1 MDEKPQ
7 QDQTAYPPAR
17 AGWYAVSILLVA
29 YVFSFV
35 DRQIL
40 SLLVEPIQKDLGV
53 NDTQMGVLHGLTFAI
68 FYSVL
73 GLPIARFVDRSNRRN
88 VIAIGIAL
96 WSFATAF
103 SGLSVR
109 YFQLF
114 LARIGVAV
122 GEATLLPGTS
132 SIVADYFEPKRR
144 ALAMGVFASGL
155 YIGAGLAFIGGGLL
169 IRAFEGVQI
178 TLPIIGEAATWHLV
192 FIAIGLPGLLVAL
205 LTLTM
210 KEPERRDNHGP
221 KGVPLG
227 DVSAYFKNNNRA
239 YIWFILGAGL
249 AVLVGQATGF
259 WVLTFFV
266 RNFGWTYSEI
276 GIRIGLIILVFGPI
290 GTTAGGW
297 LADRWVARGIIDG
310 KVRIGL
316 AASALLAVPAVV
328 FPLLPDP
335 NDALIVYAFTVLIA
349 SAIWGAAPA
358 AIQDMT
364 PGPMRGQM
372 TALYTGLINL
382 IGLGLGPPSIG
393 LLNDFVFTAPGEMK
407 YSLIVVGLSG
417 TLLAAI
423 FFTLALRPYRRAVA
437 NAESWR
443 PESAT

>member
-1 MDEKPQ
+1 MEDKPQ
-7 QDQTAYPPAR
+7 TQPTPYPPTG

-29 YVFSFV
+29 YIFSFV

-40 SLLVEPIQKDLGV
+40 SLLVEPIQQDLGV
-53 NDTQMGVLHGLTFAI
+53 NDTQMGVLHGLTFAL

-88 VIAIGIAL
+88 AIAIGIAL
-96 WSFATAF
+96 WSIATAF

-109 YFQLF
+109 YIQLF

-169 IRAFEGVQI
+169 IRAFEGVKV
-178 TLPIIGEAATWHLV
+178 TLPIVGEAATWHLV

-210 KEPERRDNHGP
+210 KEPPRREHHGP
-221 KGVPLG
+221 KGVPLSE
-227 DVSAYFKNNNRA
+227 VSAYFKDNKRA

-249 AVLVGQATGF
+249 AVYVGQATGF

-290 GTTAGGW
+290 GTIAGGW
-297 LADRWVARGIIDG
+297 IADRWVARGLIDG

-316 AASALLAVPAVV
+316 AASTLLVIPAVV

-335 NDALIVYAFTVLIA
+335 NDALIVYSFTVLIA

-393 LLNDFVFTAPGEMK
+393 LLNDFVFKDPSEMK
-407 YSLIVVGLSG
+407 YSLILVG
-417 TLLAAI
+417 TLGTAAAAT
-423 FFTLALRPYRRAVA
+423 FFWLALKPYRRAVE
-437 NAESWR
+437 NAQNWR
-443 PESAT
+443 PGSST